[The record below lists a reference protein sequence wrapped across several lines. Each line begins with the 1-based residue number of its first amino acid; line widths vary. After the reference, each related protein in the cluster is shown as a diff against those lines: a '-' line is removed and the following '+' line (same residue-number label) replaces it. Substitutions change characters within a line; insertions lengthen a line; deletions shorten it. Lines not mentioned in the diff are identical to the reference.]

1 MERALQN
8 MQAKSKGLLQKG
20 SRMKELIGFWLV
32 AMTITTFL
40 TIICAFDDSTII
52 IKVLV
57 MVGTMLAML
66 IIGLYLM
73 EA

>member
-1 MERALQN
+1 MQD
-8 MQAKSKGLLQKG
+8 MQAEPKGLLQKG

-40 TIICAFDDSTII
+40 TMICAFDDSTII

-57 MVGTMLAML
+57 IVGTMLAML
-66 IIGLYLM
+66 LIGLYLM
-73 EA
+73 GA